1 LIGDAAVLSAV
12 GFVMKPNVVLDK
24 CAKAIRHVCPGLSG
38 QTCMECFERWAMELQ
53 LANACDLQPN
63 SKGGLPKTML
73 SIMQGCG
80 SGFLFDMH
88 TGESRARSLHE
99 PSAVFERLL
108 DVKNHANAVA
118 AIAIVLCSDVS
129 T

>member
-1 LIGDAAVLSAV
+1 MLSAV

-108 DVKNHANAVA
+108 DVKKSCKCRRRHRHRVMF
-118 AIAIVLCSDVS
+118 
-129 T
+129 